1 MLLSNTQNVLSF
13 HNIKSRLLSVCC
25 LFLST
30 KNQLREILKGNKNH
44 VDMTTLLTI
53 ELPMQF
59 LSSALA
65 VKRDIAV
72 TIFVWCMCMRQ
83 DLPGP

>member
-30 KNQLREILKGNKNH
+30 KNQLSEILKGNKNH
-44 VDMTTLLTI
+44 VDLTILLTI

-59 LSSALA
+59 LSSPLA
-65 VKRDIAV
+65 VRHGVSYIE
-72 TIFVWCMCMRQ
+72 M
-83 DLPGP
+83 